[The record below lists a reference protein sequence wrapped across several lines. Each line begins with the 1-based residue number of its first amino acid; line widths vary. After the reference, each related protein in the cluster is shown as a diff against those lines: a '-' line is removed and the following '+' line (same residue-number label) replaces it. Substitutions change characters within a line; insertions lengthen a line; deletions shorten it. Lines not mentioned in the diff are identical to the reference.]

1 MDKIMNVDYRP
12 LFKLTNFLIIIMI
25 LIIPLQII
33 IFSLYPPPNTVEGFF
48 ELYKS
53 NLFLGLLSLDFLY
66 LINNTIM
73 IILYLSLFV
82 ALYKESPLTVLIAFI
97 LGMVGLVCYY
107 GSNPSFE
114 MLTLSK
120 KFFEANINE
129 KIIYIAAGETL
140 LAGYSGTSFN
150 VYYVLNTICLLMF
163 SYTLIKSPIFKKSVG
178 YWALASGFFMIIPS
192 SAGMIGLIFSLLSLI
207 PWIVFIGLLRLEYK
221 NKLSL

>member
-1 MDKIMNVDYRP
+1 MEKIMNVDYRP
-12 LFKLTNFLIIIMI
+12 LFKLTNFLIIIML

-53 NLFLGLLSLDFLY
+53 NVFLGLLSLDFLY

-82 ALYKESPLTVLIAFI
+82 ALYKDSPLTVLIAFI
-97 LGMVGLVCYY
+97 LGIVGIVCYY

-114 MLTLSK
+114 ILNLSR
-120 KFFEANINE
+120 KFFDANINE
-129 KIIYIAAGETL
+129 QIIYIAAGETL

-192 SAGMIGLIFSLLSLI
+192 SAGMIGLIFSLLSLM
-207 PWIVFIGLLRLEYK
+207 PWIVFIGLLRLEFK
-221 NKLSL
+221 NKFSL

>member
-1 MDKIMNVDYRP
+1 MEKIMNVDYRP
-12 LFKLTNFLIIIMI
+12 LFKLTNFLIIIML

-53 NLFLGLLSLDFLY
+53 NVFLGLLSLDFLY

-82 ALYKESPLTVLIAFI
+82 ALYKDSPLTVLIAFI
-97 LGMVGLVCYY
+97 LGIVGLVCYY

-114 MLTLSK
+114 ILNLSR
-120 KFFEANINE
+120 KFFDANINDQ
-129 KIIYIAAGETL
+129 IIYIAAGETL

-163 SYTLIKSPIFKKSVG
+163 SYTLIKSPIFKKTVG

-207 PWIVFIGLLRLEYK
+207 PWVVFIGLLRLEFK
-221 NKLSL
+221 NKFSL

>member
-1 MDKIMNVDYRP
+1 MEKIMNVDYRP
-12 LFKLTNFLIIIMI
+12 LFKLTNFLIIIML

-53 NLFLGLLSLDFLY
+53 NVFLGLLSLDFLY

-82 ALYKESPLTVLIAFI
+82 ALYKDSPLTVLIAFI
-97 LGMVGLVCYY
+97 LGIVGLVCYY

-114 MLTLSK
+114 ILNLSR
-120 KFFEANINE
+120 KFFDANINE
-129 KIIYIAAGETL
+129 QIIYIAAGETL

-163 SYTLIKSPIFKKSVG
+163 SYTLIKSLIFKKSVG

-192 SAGMIGLIFSLLSLI
+192 SAGMIGLIFSLLSLM
-207 PWIVFIGLLRLEYK
+207 PWIVFIGLLRLEFK
-221 NKLSL
+221 NKFSL

>member
-1 MDKIMNVDYRP
+1 MEKMMDVDYRP
-12 LFKLTNFLIIIMI
+12 LFKLTNFLIIIML

-53 NLFLGLLSLDFLY
+53 NVFLGLLSLDFLY

-82 ALYKESPLTVLIAFI
+82 ALYKDSPLTVLIAFI
-97 LGMVGLVCYY
+97 LGIVGLVCYY

-114 MLTLSK
+114 ILNLSR
-120 KFFEANINE
+120 KFFDANINE
-129 KIIYIAAGETL
+129 QIIYIAAGETL

-207 PWIVFIGLLRLEYK
+207 PWMVFIGLLRLEYK

>member
-163 SYTLIKSPIFKKSVG
+163 SYTLIKSPIFKKTVG

-207 PWIVFIGLLRLEYK
+207 PWVVFIGLLRLEYK

>member
-1 MDKIMNVDYRP
+1 MEKMMDVDYRP
-12 LFKLTNFLIIIMI
+12 LFKLTNFLIIIML

-53 NLFLGLLSLDFLY
+53 NVFLGLLSLDFLY

-82 ALYKESPLTVLIAFI
+82 ALYKDSPLTVLIAFI
-97 LGMVGLVCYY
+97 LGIVGLVCYY

-114 MLTLSK
+114 ILNLSR
-120 KFFEANINE
+120 KFFDANINE
-129 KIIYIAAGETL
+129 QIIYIAAGETL

-163 SYTLIKSPIFKKSVG
+163 SYTLIKNPIFKKSVG

-192 SAGMIGLIFSLLSLI
+192 SAGMIGLIFSLLSLM
-207 PWIVFIGLLRLEYK
+207 PWIVFIGLLRLEFK
-221 NKLSL
+221 NKFSL

>member
-1 MDKIMNVDYRP
+1 MEKMMDVDYRP
-12 LFKLTNFLIIIMI
+12 LFKLTNFLIIIML

-53 NLFLGLLSLDFLY
+53 NVFLGLLSLDFLY

-82 ALYKESPLTVLIAFI
+82 ALYKDSPLTVLIAFI
-97 LGMVGLVCYY
+97 LGIVGLVCYY

-114 MLTLSK
+114 ILNLSR
-120 KFFEANINE
+120 KFFDANINE
-129 KIIYIAAGETL
+129 QIIYIAAGETL

-207 PWIVFIGLLRLEYK
+207 PWVVFIGLLRLEFK
-221 NKLSL
+221 NKFSL

>member
-1 MDKIMNVDYRP
+1 MEKMMDVDYRP
-12 LFKLTNFLIIIMI
+12 LFKLTNFLIIIML

-53 NLFLGLLSLDFLY
+53 NVFLGLLSLDFLY

-82 ALYKESPLTVLIAFI
+82 ALYKDSPLTVLIAFI
-97 LGMVGLVCYY
+97 LGIVGLVCYY

-114 MLTLSK
+114 ILNLSR
-120 KFFEANINE
+120 KFFDANINE
-129 KIIYIAAGETL
+129 QIIYIAAGETL

-192 SAGMIGLIFSLLSLI
+192 SAGTIGLIFSLLSLI
-207 PWIVFIGLLRLEYK
+207 PWIVFIGLLRLEFK

>member
-1 MDKIMNVDYRP
+1 MEKIMNVDYRP
-12 LFKLTNFLIIIMI
+12 LFKLTNFLIIIML

-53 NLFLGLLSLDFLY
+53 NVFLGLLSLDFLY

-82 ALYKESPLTVLIAFI
+82 ALYKDSPLTVLIAFI
-97 LGMVGLVCYY
+97 LGIVGLVCYY

-114 MLTLSK
+114 ILNLSR
-120 KFFEANINE
+120 KFFDANINE
-129 KIIYIAAGETL
+129 QIIYIAAGETL

-150 VYYVLNTICLLMF
+150 VYYVLNTICLLTF

-192 SAGMIGLIFSLLSLI
+192 SAGMIGLIFSLLSLM
-207 PWIVFIGLLRLEYK
+207 PWIVFIGLLRLEFK
-221 NKLSL
+221 NKFSL

>member
-1 MDKIMNVDYRP
+1 MEKIMNVDYRP
-12 LFKLTNFLIIIMI
+12 LFKLTNFLIIIML

-53 NLFLGLLSLDFLY
+53 NVFLGLLSLDFLY

-82 ALYKESPLTVLIAFI
+82 ALYKDSPLTVLIAFI
-97 LGMVGLVCYY
+97 LGIVGLVCYY

-114 MLTLSK
+114 ILNLSR
-120 KFFEANINE
+120 KFFDANINE
-129 KIIYIAAGETL
+129 QIIYIAAGETL

-192 SAGMIGLIFSLLSLI
+192 SAGTIGLIFSLLSLI
-207 PWIVFIGLLRLEYK
+207 PWIVFIGLLRLEFK